1 MAVFCKFDKI
11 VIEPFKFAY
20 LGGRERERRRE
31 RKNSDGS
38 KQDFYQSGSGSQ
50 AEFTPACPQDL
61 PMLMLCR
68 SRIEMLSV

>member
-1 MAVFCKFDKI
+1 MVVFCKFAKI
-11 VIEPFKFAY
+11 EHFKFAY
-20 LGGRERERRRE
+20 LGGRE